1 MLILD
6 WRRRRKR
13 NRSSSWSSIGGG
25 VAIERGAAAGIR
37 SVAALASTEDQL
49 VVFERRLRRQ
59 RKRSSG
65 CSLSGGNERFAAVD
79 LELALH

>member
-1 MLILD
+1 
-6 WRRRRKR
+6 
-13 NRSSSWSSIGGG
+13 
-25 VAIERGAAAGIR
+25 AAAGLR

-65 CSLSGGNERFAAVD
+65 CSLSGGNRRFAAVD